1 MATDLFDLRAQL
13 RQYGARTDDVVLL
26 DGTATPSEQIRY
38 LDLERGRQS
47 EVAWPNA
54 VVEAAG
60 QPVLYVVDASQARPE
75 GLPLARLCRVLAFRA
90 GADHLALLEP
100 GRITVYPVTLSAES
114 PKPWTIGRD
123 DPAAAGLVPAIA
135 APSDLYPGLPTRPV
149 SAATAVHDL
158 LIGLLTHT
166 TETLTKYGI
175 THLDALSLVGRA
187 LFVRFLADRRILGD
201 RDTGAIGPVETC
213 FDSSASATRTSRWL
227 DDTFNGDFLPLPRK
241 GSRAWFRGLDDG
253 VFHELG
259 KILRR
264 SEPGGQLS
272 LGWSNGWNDLL
283 FDHIPVGLLSQ
294 VYEHHAHHFD
304 PDGAKRTSVLYT
316 PRHIAAY
323 MIDEVFFALEGSAAH
338 ARILDPAAGGGVF
351 LVEAFRRIAA
361 ARWQTDNAPPDTKKL
376 RSILYNQLCG
386 FDISEPALRLCSLGL
401 YLTALELDPSPQP
414 LSSLRF
420 DHPLLGSVLHNVRS
434 SDDRHPYIGSLGTT
448 VGPQHRH
455 SYDIVIGNPP
465 WSTWSAT
472 KEVPTEAVDAQV
484 REVEATIRPIV
495 RERLG
500 DAAEKRFTMLDKVP
514 DVPFVWRAM
523 DWARPGG
530 RIAFVVHGRFL
541 FKQSETGQRSR
552 SDLLHAATFTG
563 IVNGAA
569 VRQSQFWPNVAAPF
583 CMLFAQNQPA
593 AEDSSFWFVSP
604 TLEDQ
609 LHAKARWRIDGDS
622 ARCVQVAELDTQPT
636 LLKTLFRGTEL
647 DAQILERI
655 ESLNLDTLVEYWE
668 REDWERDGGKLYH
681 GQGFK
686 VGGTKPSSRPQEPA
700 RELWGMR
707 GLRERPSAQAL
718 DNLRLPRIPRGFA
731 CQHPRKRTI
740 YKAPL
745 LLIAETPASG
755 PDASNV
761 YLALGEDIAY
771 NQSFRGFSCAWH
783 AQSELLARYIFLIFS
798 SCLPVYRALLT
809 SGKFGVERDIYE
821 GDDLRN
827 FPLRPLEALSEAA
840 SAQIVPLSDALLADP
855 ARARASVDAWVCK
868 VYGLSNKDL
877 QVVHDTLA
885 VASPF
890 SATRKRAQKR
900 PTELELTTYI
910 EVLRTTVQ
918 PFLGRHGLEITA
930 RKARNAPGEP
940 WIILQ
945 LNAHAKASAPPPLLS
960 DRRALLD
967 TLEDADSLGASRV
980 TVVGTA
986 GQLLIAVIAQFRYFT
1001 VSRARLLGL
1010 DLVHE
1015 QAEALLGGSRA

>member
-1 MATDLFDLRAQL
+1 MATDLLDLRAQL
-13 RQYGARTDDVVLL
+13 RPYGARTDDIVLL
-26 DGTATPSEQIRY
+26 DGSATPSEKIRY
-38 LDLERGRQS
+38 LDLARGKQGEAS
-47 EVAWPNA
+47 WPDA
-54 VVEAAG
+54 VIEAAG
-60 QPVLYVVDASQARPE
+60 QPVLYVVDASRARPE
-75 GLPLARLCRVLAFRA
+75 GLPLAMLCRVLAFRA
-90 GADHLALLEP
+90 GADHLALIEP
-100 GRITVYPVTLSAES
+100 GRITLYPVALSAER
-114 PKPWTIGRD
+114 PEPWTIEHD

-135 APSDLYPGLPTRPV
+135 APSDPYPGLPTRQV
-149 SAATAVHDL
+149 SAATAVHEL
-158 LIGLLTHT
+158 LIRLLTRT
-166 TETLTKYGI
+166 TEALTKYGI
-175 THLDALSLVGRA
+175 AHLDALSLVGRA
-187 LFVRFLADRRILGD
+187 IFMRFLADRQILGE
-201 RDTGAIGPVETC
+201 RDTLAIGPVETC

-241 GSRAWFRGLDDG
+241 GSHAWFRGLDDG
-253 VFHELG
+253 VFLELG

-264 SEPGGQLS
+264 SEPSGQLY
-272 LGWSNGWNDLL
+272 LGWNDLL

-304 PDGAKRTSVLYT
+304 PDGARRTSVLYT

-323 MIDEVFFALEGSAAH
+323 MIDEVFFALEGSAAD

-361 ARWQTDNAPPDTKKL
+361 ARWQTDGVPPDTKVL
-376 RSILYNQLCG
+376 RSILYSQLCG

-414 LSSLRF
+414 LSGLRF
-420 DHPLLGSVLHNVRS
+420 DQPLLGSVLHNVRS
-434 SDDRHPYIGSLGTT
+434 ADARHQYIGSLGAT
-448 VGPQHRH
+448 VGTQHHHR
-455 SYDIVIGNPP
+455 YDIVIGNPP

-472 KEVPTEAVDAQV
+472 HDVPTEAVDAQV
-484 REVEATIRPIV
+484 REVEAAIRPIV

-500 DAAEKRFTMLDKVP
+500 EDAEKRFTMLDKVP
-514 DVPFVWRAM
+514 DLPFVWRAM

-552 SDLLHAATFTG
+552 SDLMHAATFTG
-563 IVNGAA
+563 ILNGAA

-583 CMLFAQNQPA
+583 CILFAQNQPA

-604 TLEDQ
+604 SLEDK
-609 LHAKARWRIDGDS
+609 LHAKSRWRIDDAN
-622 ARCVQVAELDTQPT
+622 ARCVQLSELDTRPT

-668 REDWERDGGKLYH
+668 REGGKLYH

-686 VGGTKPSSRPQEPA
+686 VGGTTPTSRPQEPA

-718 DNLRLPRIPRGFA
+718 DDLKLPRIPRGFT

-740 YKAPL
+740 YQAPL
-745 LLIAETPASG
+745 LLVAETPASD
-755 PDASNV
+755 PDELNV

-783 AQSELLARYIFLIFS
+783 AKGELLARYIFLIFG

-821 GDDLRN
+821 ADDLRK
-827 FPLRPLEALSEAA
+827 FPLRRLETLSEAA
-840 SAQIVPLSDALLADP
+840 VAQIVPLSDTLVADP
-855 ARARASVDAWVCK
+855 VRARASVDAWVCK
-868 VYGLSNKDL
+868 VYGLSSKDL

-890 SATRKRAQKR
+890 SGARERAQKR
-900 PTELELTTYI
+900 PTDLALTTYLG
-910 EVLRTTVQ
+910 VLRITVQ
-918 PFLGRHGLEITA
+918 PFLGRHGLELTV
-930 RKARNAPGEP
+930 RSARNAPGEP

-945 LNAHAKASAPPPLLS
+945 LDAHAKASAPPPLLS
-960 DRRALLD
+960 DRKVVLD
-967 TLEDADSLGASRV
+967 ILEDADSLGASRV
-980 TVVGTA
+980 TVVGTP

-1010 DLVHE
+1010 ELVHE

>member
-1 MATDLFDLRAQL
+1 MATDSLDLRAQL
-13 RQYGARTDDVVLL
+13 RPYGARSADIVLL
-26 DGTATPSEQIRY
+26 DGSATPVEQLRY
-38 LDLERGRQS
+38 LDLTRGRHA
-47 EVAWPNA
+47 ELAWPNA

-60 QPVLYVVDASQARPE
+60 QPVLHVVDASQARPD
-75 GLPLARLCRVLAFRA
+75 GPPLARLCRVLALRA

-100 GRITVYPVTLSAES
+100 GRITIYPLALSAER
-114 PKPWTIGRD
+114 PNPWTIERD
-123 DPAAAGLVPAIA
+123 DPAAPGLIPAIA
-135 APSDLYPGLPTRPV
+135 APSDPYPGLPSRPV

-158 LIGLLTHT
+158 LIGLLTRT
-166 TETLTKYGI
+166 TETLTNYGI
-175 THLDALSLVGRA
+175 AHLDALSLVGRA
-187 LFVRFLADRRILGD
+187 LFIRFLADRQILGD
-201 RDTGAIGPVETC
+201 RDAVTIGPVETC
-213 FDSSASATRTSRWL
+213 LDSSASATRTSRWL

-241 GSRAWFRGLDDG
+241 GSRAWFRGLDDR

-259 KILRR
+259 QVLRR
-264 SEPGGQLS
+264 SPTGDPPQ
-272 LGWSNGWNDLL
+272 LGWSDLL
-283 FDHIPVGLLSQ
+283 FDHIPVSLLSQ

-304 PDGAKRTSVLYT
+304 PDGARRTSVLYT

-323 MIDEVFFALEGSAAH
+323 MIDEVFAALDGSAAH

-361 ARWQTDNAPPDTKKL
+361 ARWQTDGAPPDTTKL
-376 RSILYNQLCG
+376 RSILHNQLCG
-386 FDISEPALRLCSLGL
+386 LDISEPALRLCSFGL
-401 YLTALELDPSPQP
+401 YLTALELDPGPQP
-414 LSSLRF
+414 LSRRF
-420 DHPLLGSVLHNVRS
+420 DQPLLGSVLHNVRS
-434 SDDRHPYIGSLGTT
+434 TDARHPYIGSLGTT
-448 VGPQHRH
+448 VGSQHRH
-455 SYDIVIGNPP
+455 AYDIVIGNPP

-472 KEVPTEAVDAQV
+472 REVPTAAVDAQV

-500 DAAEKRFTMLDKVP
+500 EAAGQRYTMLDKVP
-514 DVPFVWRAM
+514 DLPFVWRAL

-541 FKQSETGQRSR
+541 FKQSEAGQRSR
-552 SDLLHAATFTG
+552 SDLMHAATFTG

-583 CMLFAQNQPA
+583 CILFAQNQPA

-609 LHAKARWRIDGDS
+609 LHAKARWRIDGDPT
-622 ARCVQVAELDTQPT
+622 RCVQLAELDARPT
-636 LLKTLFRGTEL
+636 LLKTLFRGTQL
-647 DAQILERI
+647 DAQILGRI
-655 ESLNLDTLVEYWE
+655 ESLNLDTLVEIWD
-668 REDWERDGGKLYH
+668 RHGGKQHH

-686 VGGTKPSSRPQEPA
+686 VGGTTPTSRPQEPA

-707 GLRERPSAQAL
+707 ALRERPSAQAL
-718 DNLRLPRIPRGFA
+718 DDLKLPRIRRGFA

-740 YKAPL
+740 YTAPL
-745 LLIAETPASG
+745 LLIAETPASD
-755 PDASNV
+755 PDELNV
-761 YLALGEDIAY
+761 YLALEEDIAY

-783 AQSELLARYIFLIFS
+783 AQSELLARYIFLIFG

-821 GDDLRN
+821 ADDLRN
-827 FPLRPLEALSEAA
+827 FPLRPLESLSTAA

-855 ARARASVDAWVCK
+855 ARTRASVDAWVCK

-890 SATRKRAQKR
+890 SAARKRAQQR
-900 PTELELTTYI
+900 PTELALTTYL
-910 EVLRTTVQ
+910 EVLRTTLQ
-918 PFLGRHGLEITA
+918 PFLGRHELEIAA
-930 RKARNAPGEP
+930 RHARNVPGEP
-940 WIILQ
+940 WILLQ
-945 LNAHAKASAPPPLLS
+945 LDAYARASGPPLLS

-967 TLEDADSLGASRV
+967 TLADADPLGASRV
-980 TVVGTA
+980 TVVTTP

-1001 VSRARLLGL
+1001 ASQARLLGL
-1010 DLVHE
+1010 ELVHE
-1015 QAEALLGGSRA
+1015 QAAALLAASQA